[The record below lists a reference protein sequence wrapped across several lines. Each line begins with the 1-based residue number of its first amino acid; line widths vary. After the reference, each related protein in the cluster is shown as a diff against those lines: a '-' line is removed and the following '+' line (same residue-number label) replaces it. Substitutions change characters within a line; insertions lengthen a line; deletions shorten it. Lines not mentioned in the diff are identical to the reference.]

1 MFKRLLSYFRPHL
14 RLFVLDLVC
23 AFLVGLTDEF
33 MPLIVRNIINEYVPK
48 QSWGMM
54 ARWSAALAVIY
65 VIKFCLN
72 MVITYWGHIFGIRVQ
87 ADMRRDIF
95 RHIEK
100 LEFHVQD

>member
-1 MFKRLLSYFRPHL
+1 M

-48 QSWGMM
+48 QSWALMVK
-54 ARWSAALAVIY
+54 WSIALAVIY

-72 MVITYWGHIFGIRVQ
+72 MIITYWGHVLESVCRQICAGISFVILKNCRFPSSMTIKPV
-87 ADMRRDIF
+87 
-95 RHIEK
+95 
-100 LEFHVQD
+100 L